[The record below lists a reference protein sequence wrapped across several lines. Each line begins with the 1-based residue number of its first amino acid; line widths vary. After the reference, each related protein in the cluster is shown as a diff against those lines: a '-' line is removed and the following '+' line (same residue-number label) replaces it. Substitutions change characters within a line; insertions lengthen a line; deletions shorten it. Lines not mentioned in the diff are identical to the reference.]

1 MLSALIL
8 SRNGPESLAVTL
20 SALVAG
26 VAQGVVAD
34 AVVIVEK
41 HDPDS
46 ASIADATGAEYVVA
60 HDGADPWSTGARV
73 ARREWLI
80 CLEAG
85 DLPLEGWID
94 AVDRFAF
101 VASMEGFP
109 VGRLARRSRGLREWF
124 ANALARWSRGTRA
137 GDVVHVSRLDGG
149 RSRVAPI
156 PAAIARSSLAT
167 A

>member
-1 MLSALIL
+1 MLSALIH
-8 SRNGPESLAVTL
+8 SRSGPEALAVTL

-34 AVVIVEK
+34 AVVIVER
-41 HDPDS
+41 HDPDI
-46 ASIADATGAEYVVA
+46 ARVADAIGAELVLA
-60 HDGADPWSTGARV
+60 PDGEDLWRAGAKI

-85 DLPLEGWID
+85 DVPLDGWVD

-101 VASMEGFP
+101 AASREGYP
-109 VGRLARRSRGLREWF
+109 VGRLARRSSGMREWLSNLF
-124 ANALARWSRGTRA
+124 ASRSRRTRA

-149 RSRVAPI
+149 RARVSSI
-156 PAAIARSSLAT
+156 PAAIVRSPLA
-167 A
+167 AA

>member
-8 SRNGPESLAVTL
+8 SRDGPEALAVTL

-34 AVVIVEK
+34 AVVIVEE
-41 HDPDS
+41 HNPDH
-46 ASIADATGAEYVVA
+46 ARIADAIGAEYVVMSA
-60 HDGADPWSTGARV
+60 GSDPWRTGARV

-80 CLEAG
+80 CLESG

-101 VASMEGFP
+101 VASREGFP

-124 ANALARWSRGTRA
+124 ANALARWAPGARA
-137 GDVVHVSRLDGG
+137 GDVVHVSRLEGG
-149 RSRVAPI
+149 PSRVAPI
-156 PAAIARSSLAT
+156 AAAIARSPLAP

>member
-8 SRNGPESLAVTL
+8 SRDGPDPLAVTL

-26 VAQGVVAD
+26 VAHGVVAD
-34 AVVIVEK
+34 AVVIVER
-41 HDPDS
+41 DD
-46 ASIADATGAEYVVA
+46 ADIARIADAIGAEYVVA
-60 HDGADPWSTGARV
+60 AEGADPWRTGARI

-80 CLEAG
+80 CLESG

-101 VASMEGFP
+101 AASMEGYP

-124 ANALARWSRGTRA
+124 RNALARWSPGTRA
-137 GDVVHVSRLDGG
+137 GDVVHVSRLEGG
-149 RSRVAPI
+149 RSRVASI
-156 PAAIARSSLAT
+156 PAAIARSPLAP